1 MKTKSTSR
9 SAFLT
14 SRVSI
19 GFALWSASV
28 LLATL
33 ALSVH
38 SSSTAV
44 AAGAKFK
51 LDSSGANL
59 VSAAS
64 RLAQGGVG
72 SFDIDMPLAGTSG
85 VEDRIASDYTA
96 VFTFDAPVTSGE
108 VTVSSGAAVVGAITF
123 SGNEMRAA
131 LSGVADIQTVVLHTQ
146 NINEDG
152 LPHDDVSFGFLG
164 ADVNGNR
171 NVDAPDKAFIRAN
184 EGTVTGANFRG
195 DVNAD
200 GTVDLADGLLVRLK
214 KRNFLP

>member
-1 MKTKSTSR
+1 MSS
-9 SAFLT
+9 SN
-14 SRVSI
+14 
-19 GFALWSASV
+19 WSAGV
-28 LLATL
+28 LLAIL

-96 VFTFDAPVTSGE
+96 VFTFDVPVTSGE

-146 NINEDG
+146 NINDDG
-152 LPHDDVSFGFLG
+152 LPHDDVPFGFLG

-171 NVDAPDKAFIRAN
+171 TVDAPDKAFIRAN
-184 EGTVTGANFRG
+184 EGAVTGANFRG
-195 DVNAD
+195 DVNED
-200 GTVDLADGLLVRLK
+200 GTVDLADGLLVRSK

>member
-1 MKTKSTSR
+1 MKAKPTSR
-9 SAFLT
+9 AAFFNP
-14 SRVSI
+14 RVSV
-19 GFALWSASV
+19 GFALWSVGV
-28 LLATL
+28 LLALL
-33 ALSVH
+33 ALSFH

-51 LDSSGANL
+51 FGSSGANL

-96 VFTFDAPVTSGE
+96 VFTFDVPVTSGE
-108 VTVSSGAAVVGAITF
+108 VTVSSGTAVVGAVTF

-131 LSGVADIQTVVLHTQ
+131 LWGVADIQTVVLHTQ
-146 NINEDG
+146 NINDDG
-152 LPHDDVSFGFLG
+152 LPHEDVPFGFLG

-171 NVDAPDKAFIRAN
+171 TVDATDKAFIRAN

-195 DVNAD
+195 DVNED
-200 GTVDLADGLLVRLK
+200 GTVDLADGLLVGSK

>member
-1 MKTKSTSR
+1 MKTKSTSQA
-9 SAFLT
+9 AFFNP
-14 SRVSI
+14 RVSI
-19 GFALWSASV
+19 GFALWSVGV
-28 LLATL
+28 LLAFL

-51 LDSSGANL
+51 FDSSGANL

-64 RLAQGGVG
+64 RLAQGEVG

-96 VFTFDAPVTSGE
+96 IFTFDVPVTSGE
-108 VTVSSGAAVVGAITF
+108 VTVSSGTAVVGAITC

-131 LSGVADIQTVVLHTQ
+131 LSGVADIQIVVLHTQ
-146 NINEDG
+146 NINDDG
-152 LPHDDVSFGFLG
+152 MPHDDVPFGFLA
-164 ADVNGNR
+164 ADVGGDR
-171 NVDAPDKAFIRAN
+171 TVSAPDKAFIRAN

-200 GTVDLADGLLVRLK
+200 GTVDLADGLLVRSK